1 LLISFSVFLTVAY
14 FIPNVISTTS
24 AQSPFLDFY
33 NKQREANNETS
44 NVGVEPSLPNGLS
57 SAASIQGENATDQT
71 GRTTTNDTSG
81 MQTYQDSQNGFKIE
95 YPSEWGIEE
104 PTSSSGLLPDSPFLD
119 SDTNA
124 ASPPARTGVTLLP
137 DDEPTDKIIKTHVS
151 VDTLSTS
158 RTLDPDTLQVT
169 SLPPE
174 HYAQAFIQTMT
185 GLTEG
190 STLDTLK
197 NEATTVSGLPAWQV
211 EYISGYQGMQ
221 TSYGK
226 NFYVVKDGKMFEI
239 AFMTDPLEVPETR
252 PIGEKI
258 MNSFQFI
265 NDTAASN

>member
-1 LLISFSVFLTVAY
+1 
-14 FIPNVISTTS
+14 
-24 AQSPFLDFY
+24 
-33 NKQREANNETS
+33 
-44 NVGVEPSLPNGLS
+44 
-57 SAASIQGENATDQT
+57 
-71 GRTTTNDTSG
+71 
-81 MQTYQDSQNGFKIE
+81 
-95 YPSEWGIEE
+95 
-104 PTSSSGLLPDSPFLD
+104 
-119 SDTNA
+119 
-124 ASPPARTGVTLLP
+124 
-137 DDEPTDKIIKTHVS
+137 
-151 VDTLSTS
+151 
-158 RTLDPDTLQVT
+158 VT

>member
-1 LLISFSVFLTVAY
+1 MHNSHLEMDTRANAPWI
-14 FIPNVISTTS
+14 FILVSISTISIVVSLMAHPANATLTGATNQTGNNTS
-24 AQSPFLDFY
+24 QLG
-33 NKQREANNETS
+33 QQTS
-44 NVGVEPSLPNGLS
+44 ND
-57 SAASIQGENATDQT
+57 TT
-71 GRTTTNDTSG
+71 GW
-81 MQTYQDSQNGFKIE
+81 QTYQDSQNGFKIE

-104 PTSSSGLLPDSPFLD
+104 PTSSSGLLPDSPLASEPFGPNPD
-119 SDTNA
+119 A
-124 ASPPARTGVTLLP
+124 ASPPAKTGVTLLP

-151 VDTLSTS
+151 VDTLNTS

-185 GLTEG
+185 GLSEG

-258 MNSFQFI
+258 MDSFQFT
-265 NDTAASN
+265 NGTASSN